1 MAANSHRGKVFSI
14 ANLLLYFRNQPFRQ
28 QAPPL
33 SCISPEAQSY
43 APGST
48 PGGRPCMCPRGSYAP
63 SRSGIPRS
71 VPLHLRGDPGPHF
84 PARVIPQGCQL
95 IVYRESTDHPLYLL
109 RLIGYRIP
117 ATRIGGNPERIGDIP
132 GFARF
137 QISLGDIIATVKPDP
152 CQDQHS

>member
-1 MAANSHRGKVFSI
+1 MAANSHRRKVFSI

-71 VPLHLRGDPGPHF
+71 VPPPPARRSRPSLPGPSH
-84 PARVIPQGCQL
+84 PARLQL

-132 GFARF
+132 GFAVSRYPLV
-137 QISLGDIIATVKPDP
+137 ISSQL
-152 CQDQHS
+152 